1 MCSVARLVKPH
12 AQAQREHVRE
22 SYRAYDALM
31 DFSVPVDLPPDEYK
45 RQCVARADTRP
56 FRVAPSEG
64 WLIRRCGLFAEDPML
79 TSNTLHDVVPR
90 EVLRAEDPTTRDR
103 SGTDRIAREVGAGV
117 RQRLEEYDLLKRARQ
132 SEERPLHEHFVVRQ
146 NMPVHVVNIVHTS
159 YCTVHGADPATKTLF
174 PSVWMWRRLAFLGCQ
189 ENHTHTS
196 LKISFKPPFKA
207 SKLFFSTGRV
217 LETGSSNEDVSHVMF
232 FDATLPYIRLA
243 GLPGI
248 DVRRR
253 ASQNVVAKS
262 RMPDGQRLLL
272 DLLETRMGV
281 HVSYNKSSFAG
292 TVIRHPDMEKVML
305 LAFSAG
311 SIVCVGPKDVPSM
324 RVAFDSL
331 YDTLHM
337 HTDTEENRAI
347 LARYQGDTGVPTSRG
362 RKRRR
367 DEDEGEEEVNPVH
380 MVTT

>member
-12 AQAQREHVRE
+12 AQAQRVHVRE
-22 SYRAYDALM
+22 SYRAYDSLM
-31 DFSVPVDLPPDEYK
+31 DFSIPVDLPPADYK
-45 RQCVARADTRP
+45 RQCEARTEARR

-64 WLIRRCGLFAEDPML
+64 WLSRRCDRLAKDPML
-79 TSNTLHDVVPR
+79 TSSTLHDIVPR
-90 EVLRAEDPTTRDR
+90 EVLRAEDASTQDR
-103 SGTDRIAREVGAGV
+103 SGADRIAREVAATV
-117 RQRLEEYDLLKRARQ
+117 RQRLGEYGLFDRAQ
-132 SEERPLHEHFVVRQ
+132 HGDERPLHEHFVVRR

-159 YCTVHGADPATKTLF
+159 YCTVHGIDPAIKTLF

-207 SKLFFSTGRV
+207 SKLFFATGRV

-232 FDATLPYIRLA
+232 FDATLAYIRLS
-243 GLPGI
+243 GLPGL

-272 DLLETRMGV
+272 DLLQTRMCN
-281 HVSYNKSSFAG
+281 HASYDKDSFAG
-292 TVIRHPDMEKVML
+292 TVIRHPNMNKVML
-305 LAFSAG
+305 LAFAAG

-347 LARYQGDTGVPTSRG
+347 LARYRCDTVPKPRG

-367 DEDEGEEEVNPVH
+367 DEENSQ
-380 MVTT
+380 